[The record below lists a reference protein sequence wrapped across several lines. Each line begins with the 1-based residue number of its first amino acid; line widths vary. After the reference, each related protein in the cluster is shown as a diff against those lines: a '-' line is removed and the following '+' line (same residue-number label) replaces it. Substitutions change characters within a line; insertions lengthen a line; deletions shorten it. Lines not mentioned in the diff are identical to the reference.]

1 MNLKIKSYAYIAIFV
16 STWLIAQQTTGV
28 VMDTDGIP
36 LSDVEIFEENTTHG
50 TVSAIDGS
58 FRIQLNALPA
68 TLHFK
73 ALGFASQNVTIEKDF
88 ELVQGSYELTMNA
101 ISGNY
106 CARRRKQVLFDH
118 HVDELYTYLQG
129 N

>member
-1 MNLKIKSYAYIAIFV
+1 MNFKIKSYAYIAIFV

-68 TLHFK
+68 TL
-73 ALGFASQNVTIEKDF
+73 
-88 ELVQGSYELTMNA
+88 
-101 ISGNY
+101 
-106 CARRRKQVLFDH
+106 
-118 HVDELYTYLQG
+118 
-129 N
+129 